1 MTIKYEYQIVK
12 VDEANKYMEI
22 RFTSEGKRPHNVGAR
37 LPFEGEDLDALVH
50 RYAPLGRWT
59 QEETKTVTPSVGAK
73 GGFDPDAIP
82 AKTTE
87 QIKAEVKAERQ
98 RRMALAADPIYFQWQ
113 RGEATEQEWLDAVE
127 AIRASLPYPD
137 EA

>member
-12 VDEANKYMEI
+12 VDEAKRYMEI
-22 RFTSEGKRPHNVGAR
+22 RFTSEGKRPYNVGAR
-37 LPFEGEDLDALVH
+37 LPFEGETLDDLVH
-50 RYAPLGRWT
+50 RYVPFGLWT
-59 QEETKTVTPSVGAK
+59 QEETKTVTPSVGTK
-73 GGFDPDAIP
+73 GSFDPATIP
-82 AKTTE
+82 PKTTE
-87 QIKAEVKAERQ
+87 QIKAEIKLERQ
-98 RRMALAADPIYFQWQ
+98 RRMALTADPIYFKWQ